1 MLTSLYVEGTS
12 FLHRMSVR
20 AKLAG
25 LMLFGLALFVVDN
38 SFVLGFALLITATL
52 YLRLGLGVTEAFRR
66 LRPVLIT
73 IAFFALVNIFVL
85 SPHEALVSTV
95 RLLAILFLAAS
106 VTATTTIA
114 DFIAA
119 ITALLLPLE
128 RLGLMKA
135 SDGGLAFGLV
145 LRFVPEIANRYEML
159 KEAHAARGL
168 VLRPHRIIGP
178 LIISTLKE
186 ADAIAQAIDARG
198 IRGQ

>member
-1 MLTSLYVEGTS
+1 MLTSLFVEGST
-12 FLHRMSVR
+12 FLHRMPVR
-20 AKLAG
+20 TKLLG
-25 LMLFGLALFVVDN
+25 LMISGLALFFVGN
-38 SFVLGFALLITATL
+38 PFVLGLALLLTATV
-52 YLRLGLGVTEAFRR
+52 YLRLGLAPGEAFRR
-66 LRPVLIT
+66 LRPVLFT
-73 IAFFALVNIFVL
+73 IAFFGLVNIFVL

-114 DFIAA
+114 DFIETL
-119 ITALLLPLE
+119 TALLMPLE
-128 RLGLMKA
+128 RMGLMKA
-135 SDGGLAFGLV
+135 ADGGLAFGLV

-168 VLRPHRIIGP
+168 TLKPHRIIGP

-186 ADAIAQAIDARG
+186 ADHIAQAIDARG

>member
-1 MLTSLYVEGTS
+1 MLTSLFVEGSTL
-12 FLHRMSVR
+12 LHRLSVR
-20 AKLAG
+20 TKLLG
-25 LMLFGLALFVVDN
+25 LMISGLALFFIDN
-38 SFVLGFALLITATL
+38 PFLLGFALLLTATL
-52 YLRLGLGVTEAFRR
+52 YLRLGLPFGEAFRR
-66 LRPVLIT
+66 LRPVLFT

-85 SPHEALVSTV
+85 SPHEALVSTL

-114 DFIAA
+114 AFIETL
-119 ITALLLPLE
+119 TALLMPLE
-128 RLGLMKA
+128 RMGLMKA

-145 LRFVPEIANRYEML
+145 MRFVPEIANRYEML
-159 KEAHAARGL
+159 RQAHAARGL
-168 VLRPHRIIGP
+168 TLKPHRIIGP

>member
-25 LMLFGLALFVVDN
+25 LMIIGLALFLVANPVA
-38 SFVLGFALLITATL
+38 LGFALLVTATL
-52 YLRLGLGVTEAFRR
+52 YLRLGLGVGEAFRR

-73 IAFFALVNIFVL
+73 IAFFGLVNVVVL
-85 SPHEALVSTV
+85 SPHEALTSTL

-114 DFIAA
+114 DFIDT
-119 ITALLLPLE
+119 ITALLVPLE

-135 SDGGLAFGLV
+135 ADGGLAFGLV
-145 LRFVPEIANRYEML
+145 LRFVPDIALRYAVL

-168 VLRPHRIIGP
+168 TLKPQTILGP

-186 ADAIAQAIDARG
+186 ADSIAEAIDARG